1 VVETL
6 SAQLPVPVIDAGL
19 QLTCMPAGI
28 PLSARP
34 TVPVNPPIAA
44 MLTVKVVLL
53 PAVRVCELGEV
64 EIEKSGGGLFVLNT
78 TLTVVLWLRVPLAPA
93 MVRV

>member
-6 SAQLPVPVIDAGL
+6 SAQLPVPVIDEGL
-19 QLTCMPAGI
+19 QLASMPAGI

-34 TVPVNPPIAA
+34 TVPVNPVSAA
-44 MLTVKVVLL
+44 MLTVNVALL
-53 PAVRVCELGEV
+53 PAVKVCEVGEV

-78 TLTVVLWLRVPLAPA
+78 TLTVVLWFSVPLAPA